1 MQARGG
7 VRAGSR
13 YHRSSRGVRIPPR
26 PGNRSHQGGASEEDC
41 KKKRKGE
48 DRTGPDGRGGEG
60 RGGEKGLILQAAE
73 IHQELVLISPLY
85 LPFPKSH
92 NARPMAGPD
101 QSGRLC
107 HHCLVAND
115 SLATPSG
122 VNLRHASG
130 PGSWKVP

>member
-13 YHRSSRGVRIPPR
+13 YHRSSRGVWLPPR

-60 RGGEKGLILQAAE
+60 RSEERRGEEKRDKPEAVTYSLKEKYSRKGNKNKFLFLSGGKKVNKPPGT
-73 IHQELVLISPLY
+73 
-85 LPFPKSH
+85 
-92 NARPMAGPD
+92 
-101 QSGRLC
+101 QS
-107 HHCLVAND
+107 AP
-115 SLATPSG
+115 A
-122 VNLRHASG
+122 
-130 PGSWKVP
+130 